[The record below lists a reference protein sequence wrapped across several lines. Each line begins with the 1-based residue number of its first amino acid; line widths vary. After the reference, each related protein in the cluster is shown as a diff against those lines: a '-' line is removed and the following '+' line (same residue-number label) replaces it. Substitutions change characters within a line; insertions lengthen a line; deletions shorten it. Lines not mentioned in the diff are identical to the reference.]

1 MIQWAFGSSANQER
15 TPMNHLNQFV
25 DLLQRR
31 DCLGLVEMLASL
43 PPGEG
48 KRLVSRL
55 EIHSQAE
62 LFALLPLA
70 DAALLIQELLIP
82 QAAEVLLHLP
92 TETAAALLTAFP
104 SNEQADLASELKS
117 AAEPILA
124 ALPIDVAQRIRK
136 LSQFHADTAGGL
148 MIAEFLAFA
157 ESATVEDVIEDLRTH
172 AAHYA
177 LFHAQ
182 YAYVVDEAQ
191 RLVGVLRLRDL
202 LLVDRQESLRKI
214 MTPQPLRVPVTMP
227 LDGLLRLFDRHPY
240 FGLPVVD
247 AGDRLLG
254 VVLATDVEEAL
265 AEQADRRMLLASG
278 VWSGEEY
285 RSMNWTSRVLR
296 RIPWLAVSL
305 LLSLAA
311 ASVIGWYE
319 ETLKAAIALT
329 VFLPVISGMGGN
341 SGNQALAVSI
351 RELTL
356 GLVQPR
362 EFLWVVGKE
371 AIVGLV
377 NGVILGA
384 AIAGVCQLWQW
395 NVRLSF
401 VVGVA
406 IVLNTLVAA
415 CLGGILP
422 LALKRWKL
430 DPALASGP
438 ILAAITDLCGF
449 LVALILADNLLP
461 RAGQ

>member
-1 MIQWAFGSSANQER
+1 MIRGAFGLWKNHER
-15 TPMNHLNQFV
+15 TLMNDLTQFV

-31 DCLGLVEMLASL
+31 DCLGLVELLASL

-62 LFALLPLA
+62 LFALLPLV
-70 DAALLIQELLIP
+70 DAALLLQELLIP

-92 TETAAALLTAFP
+92 TETAAALLAAFP

-117 AAEPILA
+117 GVEPILA
-124 ALPIDVAQRIRK
+124 ALPLEVAQRIRK

-157 ESATVEDVIEDLRTH
+157 ESARVDDVIEDLRTN
-172 AAHYA
+172 ATLYA
-177 LFHAQ
+177 RFHAQ
-182 YAYVVDEAQ
+182 YAYVVNEAQ

-202 LLVDRQESLRKI
+202 LLVDRQESLRTI
-214 MTPQPLRVPVTMP
+214 MTPKPLRVPVTLP
-227 LDGLLRLFDRHPY
+227 LDDLLRLFDRHPY

-265 AEQADRRMLLASG
+265 AEQSDRRMLLASG

-285 RSMNWTSRVLR
+285 RSMSWPSRVLR
-296 RIPWLAVSL
+296 RFPWLAASL

-351 RELTL
+351 RELSL

-362 EFLWVVGKE
+362 EFVWVATKE

-395 NVRLSF
+395 NLRLSF

-406 IVLNTLVAA
+406 IVINTLIAA

-449 LVALILADNLLP
+449 LVALVLADNLLP